1 VSGRTRAPAD
11 PEGIGVTPS
20 SDLVEL
26 AGGVT
31 ARVVAAARVR
41 MPGQD
46 LPGLRDRLAAA
57 FPTTLGTGTLKQCDE
72 LTLVAIEAVRRATA
86 TVPGPTAEWGVAAG
100 VRTPGRRRMTDT
112 LARFRDKGAWGVT
125 PHFIPH
131 SLLHSAAGL
140 VGQAFGL
147 HGPAAGVGGT
157 PGSEADVL
165 RAAAAWLA
173 GGDLPGA
180 WLVWAGW
187 ATESLAADGP
197 AGEALAAAVVPAI
210 GEVGADPWHVIEAA
224 AAGGAS

>member
-1 VSGRTRAPAD
+1 VD
-11 PEGIGVTPS
+11 PRGFRVTPVA
-20 SDLVEL
+20 DVVEL
-26 AGGVT
+26 ALGVT

-41 MPGQD
+41 VPAEEMS
-46 LPGLRDRLAAA
+46 GLRDRLAVA
-57 FPTTLGTGTLKQCDE
+57 FPTTLGAGTLKQCDE
-72 LTLVAIEAVRRATA
+72 LTLVAIEAVRRAQAALT
-86 TVPGPTAEWGVAAG
+86 GPTPDWGVLAG
-100 VRTPGRRRMTDT
+100 VRTPGRRRMTDA

-147 HGPAAGVGGT
+147 HGPGAGVGGT

-180 WLVWAGW
+180 WVVWAGW
-187 ATESLAADGP
+187 SAESLAVAGP
-197 AGEALAAAVVPAI
+197 AGEAMAAALVP
-210 GEVGADPWHVIEAA
+210 
-224 AAGGAS
+224 AAGGGHANPLQVIAELASGGAS

>member
-1 VSGRTRAPAD
+1 MTAV
-11 PEGIGVTPS
+11 

-26 AGGVT
+26 APGVT
-31 ARVVAAARVR
+31 ARTLAAARVR
-41 MPGQD
+41 VPAED

-57 FPTTLGTGTLKQCDE
+57 FPTTLGAGTLMQCDE
-72 LTLVAIEAVRRATA
+72 LPLLAVEAVRRARA
-86 TVPGPTAEWGVAAG
+86 GIPEPTPDWGVLAG
-100 VRTPGRRRMTDT
+100 VRTPGRRRLADT
-112 LARFRDKGAWGVT
+112 LTRFRDKGAWGVT

-147 HGPAAGVGGT
+147 HGPGAGVGGM
-157 PGSEADVL
+157 PGSEGDVL

-187 ATESLAADGP
+187 AAESLAADGP
-197 AGEALAAAVVPAI
+197 GGEALAAAVVPAA
-210 GEVGADPWHVIEAA
+210 GPAAADPMRAIEGLAL
-224 AAGGAS
+224 GGAT